1 MQKISQNDSYK
12 NTQVTAFHPTKAMD
26 FAPANSLDRVLTF
39 RNVHNWYMQTGQ
51 EGVDS
56 AFSSFFKALKKGGV
70 LGVVEHKLPENLAD
84 NAQKSSGYMKQS
96 VVVAAAEKA
105 GFRLLAQSDIN
116 FNPLDTADH
125 EKGVWTLPPGLR
137 LGEKDQA
144 KYLTIGESSRMTLK
158 FIKP

>member
-1 MQKISQNDSYK
+1 
-12 NTQVTAFHPTKAMD
+12 
-26 FAPANSLDRVLTF
+26 
-39 RNVHNWYMQTGQ
+39 
-51 EGVDS
+51 
-56 AFSSFFKALKKGGV
+56 
-70 LGVVEHKLPENLAD
+70 
-84 NAQKSSGYMKQS
+84 
-96 VVVAAAEKA
+96 VVAAAEKA